1 MLTNNLLIKR
11 ADIAFIKKYKNQIF
25 DLLKCSIKVNLTDIN
40 NLDIFI
46 KNRLLLMEKSLT
58 ENTAIIYFAEKENI
72 LIGFA
77 WSYLKDKLAK
87 EVHITDV
94 VVNDKFQNYKIGT
107 FLLNK
112 TENYCKEK
120 NYKSITLMV
129 SSDNLVALHLYE
141 KLGYIEQRKL
151 LRKVINR

>member
-11 ADIAFIKKYKNQIF
+11 ADPTFIKKYKNQIF
-25 DLLKCSIKVNLTDIN
+25 NLLKSSIKVNFTDIN
-40 NLDIFI
+40 NLDILI
-46 KNRLLLMEKSLT
+46 NNRLFLMEKSLT
-58 ENTAIIYFAEKENI
+58 ENTAIIYFAEKENV
-72 LIGFA
+72 LLGFV
-77 WSYLKDKLAK
+77 WSYLKDKLSK

-94 VVNDKFQNYKIGT
+94 VVNDKFQNCKIGT

-129 SSDNLVALHLYE
+129 SSDNLAALHLYE
-141 KLGYIEQRKL
+141 KLGYIEQRKF